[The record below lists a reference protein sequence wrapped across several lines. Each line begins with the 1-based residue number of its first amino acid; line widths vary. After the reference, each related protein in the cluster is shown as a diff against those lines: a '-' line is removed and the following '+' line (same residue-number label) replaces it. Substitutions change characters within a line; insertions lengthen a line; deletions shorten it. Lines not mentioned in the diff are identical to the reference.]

1 MTYNDVLELV
11 RDKFPNWLIRTVY
24 KFENEYHFHISPG
37 SYFSVDDLAVM
48 MLIVNE
54 QTGKI
59 TSYGTGEF
67 VWKVLMN
74 ASEDYT
80 KRFDEAIE
88 SMKPVDLTTEQ
99 WNECLKLKQHDLKE
113 KRVG

>member
-1 MTYNDVLELV
+1 MTYDNVLKLV
-11 RDKFPNWLIRTVY
+11 RKKFPNWLIRTVY

-54 QTGKI
+54 QTGEMKN
-59 TSYGTGEF
+59 YGTGEF

-80 KRFDEAIE
+80 KRLDEAVE
-88 SMKPVDLTTEQ
+88 SMKPVDLTIEQ

>member
-1 MTYNDVLELV
+1 
-11 RDKFPNWLIRTVY
+11 
-24 KFENEYHFHISPG
+24 
-37 SYFSVDDLAVM
+37 M

-80 KRFDEAIE
+80 KRLDEAIE
-88 SMKPVDLTTEQ
+88 SMKPVDLATEQ
-99 WNECLKLKQHDLKE
+99 WNECLKLK
-113 KRVG
+113 

>member
-1 MTYNDVLELV
+1 MFLRGV
-11 RDKFPNWLIRTVY
+11 RDILLILLKV
-24 KFENEYHFHISPG
+24 HFHISPG

-80 KRFDEAIE
+80 KRLDEAIE
-88 SMKPVDLTTEQ
+88 SMKPVDLTIEQ
-99 WNECLKLKQHDLKE
+99 WNECLKLKHHDLKE